1 MNKKKQVVLLQ
12 LIGPNKTQTFDIDKS
27 EFVLG
32 RGDSSAVPIVDN
44 GISREHLKVRLQDNL
59 IQVQDLN
66 SSNGTFVEGI
76 KLNPMEFIPVRDTYT
91 ITFGSA
97 QVKIKLKILEV
108 SDEISNELKEIENG
122 QNDPPIVVDL
132 SAFPKTE
139 QDFKLSFKNVGL
151 SVPKYKNA
159 SEHAQ
164 EIIKEAEYIKH

>member
-1 MNKKKQVVLLQ
+1 M
-12 LIGPNKTQTFDIDKS
+12 
-27 EFVLG
+27 
-32 RGDSSAVPIVDN
+32 PIVDN

-108 SDEISNELKEIENG
+108 SDEISSELKEIER
-122 QNDPPIVVDL
+122 
-132 SAFPKTE
+132 
-139 QDFKLSFKNVGL
+139 
-151 SVPKYKNA
+151 
-159 SEHAQ
+159 
-164 EIIKEAEYIKH
+164 EITKQLGTVILK